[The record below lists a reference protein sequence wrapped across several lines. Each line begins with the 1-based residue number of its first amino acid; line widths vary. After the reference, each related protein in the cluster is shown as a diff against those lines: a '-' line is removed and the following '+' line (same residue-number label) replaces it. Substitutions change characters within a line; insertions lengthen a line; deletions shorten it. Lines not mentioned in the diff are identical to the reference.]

1 MFQGSSVPK
10 AVLLVFL
17 IVIGFYREHS
27 EILETFQ
34 DYRSIT
40 KGILALH
47 TFRNDWSSLDG

>member
-1 MFQGSSVPK
+1 MFQGSLVPK

-47 TFRNDWSSLDG
+47 TFRSSLDG